1 MARRGPCVL
10 IYQINTEIQYSGENK
25 YH

>member
-10 IYQINTEIQYSGENK
+10 IYQINPEIQYSGENK